1 MYKWLTLLVV
11 FTLVGCATP
20 TVSTNKSEWDFD
32 HEVRFEQKKLAE
44 NKYHLVVISNDKT
57 HFSRL
62 ATFLV
67 RKSMNLCNQY
77 GFKIEILS
85 GVEGVDDRRGLPNM
99 IMPSLAANV
108 ECPPK

>member
-1 MYKWLTLLVV
+1 MVKLLALFAI

-20 TVSTNKSEWDFD
+20 TISTNKSEWDFD
-32 HEVRFEQKKLAE
+32 HKVRFEQKKLAE
-44 NKYHLVVISNDKT
+44 HKYHLVVISNEKT

-77 GFKIEILS
+77 GFKIEILG
-85 GVEGVDDRRGLPNM
+85 GVEGVNDRKGLPNM
-99 IMPSLAANV
+99 IMPSLSANV

>member
-1 MYKWLTLLVV
+1 MYKWLTLLAV

-20 TVSTNKSEWDFD
+20 TVSTNQSEWDFD
-32 HEVRFEQKKLAE
+32 HEVRFEQKKLSD

-67 RKSMNLCNQY
+67 RKSMDLCNQY

-108 ECPPK
+108 ECPSK